1 MSQTPVSSHIEV
13 LAYYFPQFH
22 RDPRTDAMHGA
33 GWTEWEVLRAARPRF
48 ANHRQPITPAWG
60 EFDES
65 DSAWAAREI
74 ALAADH
80 GLTGF
85 IYDWYWYEGR
95 PFLEGALEHGFLQ
108 APNRNLLKFA
118 LMWANHDWL
127 HLFPNRAGETPELL
141 MAGATPRDS
150 FDAMC
155 DYVIEQY
162 FKQANYLLVDGA
174 PYYSIYELGT
184 FIKGLGGLE
193 AATSALAAFRA
204 KVIAAGFPDL
214 HLNAVVWGVSVL
226 PSELKLE
233 QPEAVVQRLGF
244 SSTTSYVWI
253 HHFPLN
259 DSPAFTREYQAA
271 AECNY
276 ALWYEYNASFSVP
289 YHPNVTVG
297 WDSSPRTQQDVP
309 YNVGTYPWIARL
321 EGNTPEAFGQALE
334 RARGFLERQE
344 IHQKILTINAWNEW
358 TEGSYL
364 LPDTVMGNAY
374 LEAVKGVFGSRKQ
387 DPVLS
392 ASSA

>member
-1 MSQTPVSSHIEV
+1 MPTKHDIEV

-22 RDPRTDAMHGA
+22 RDPRNDTLHGA
-33 GWTEWEVLRAARPRF
+33 GWSEWDLLRAAKPRYDG
-48 ANHRQPITPAWG
+48 HRQPITPAWG

-65 DSAWAAREI
+65 DPAWAAREI
-74 ALAADH
+74 DLAADH

-85 IYDWYWYEGR
+85 IYDWYWYEGS
-95 PFLEGALEHGFLQ
+95 PFLEGALEHGFLH
-108 APNRNLLKFA
+108 APNRNRMKFA

-127 HLFPNRAGETPELL
+127 HLFPHQAGEAPKLL

-155 DYVIEQY
+155 DYVIEKY
-162 FKQANYLLVDGA
+162 FKQANYLLIDGA

-184 FIKGLGGLE
+184 FIQGLGGLE
-193 AATSALAAFRA
+193 AATDALAAFRA
-204 KVIAAGFPDL
+204 KVIVAGFPDL
-214 HLNAVVWGVSVL
+214 HLNAVVWGVAVL

-233 QPEAVVQRLGF
+233 HPEAVVRRLGF

-253 HHFPLN
+253 HHFSLN
-259 DSPAFTREYQAA
+259 DGPEFTQPYQSA

-276 ALWYEYNASFSVP
+276 ALWHEYNTSFSVP
-289 YHPNVTVG
+289 YHPNVTMG

-309 YNVGTYPWIARL
+309 YRVGAYPWTARL
-321 EGNTPEAFGQALE
+321 EGNTPAAFGQALE
-334 RARGFLERQE
+334 RARTFLERPE

-364 LPDTVMGNAY
+364 LPDTVHGNAY
-374 LEAVKGVFGSRKQ
+374 LESIRVTFGDQIAQK
-387 DPVLS
+387 PELS
-392 ASSA
+392 AST